1 MGIYKNVKF
10 KFYGRLCEKGKAV
23 ANYKEYST
31 RKIHNIR
38 EMLASSASTYSDNVA
53 FYEKVNKV
61 YTPIT
66 YKHYYEDVK
75 NLGEALA
82 SEGLFG
88 KRIMLVGENCYAWCL
103 SYMTVICGLGVIVPV
118 DKELPAEE
126 LANIARVSEASA
138 IIYSAKCEQKL
149 SMLDESV
156 VRICFDELQSKILE
170 GARLISGGSN
180 LYAEA
185 SIVIDNMS
193 ALIFTSGTTGVSKG
207 VMLSQR
213 NICTNIYNLG
223 KMVEVDSQDIALSI
237 LPLHHVYECNCGFL
251 YAIYKGAAYAFSEGI
266 RYVTKNMK
274 EIHPTKI
281 LCVPLLIETIY
292 KKIWANIRKKGIEDK
307 VNKIIALTDK
317 VKPYSARM
325 ALKKKLFGEI
335 HESLGGSIKLL
346 VSGGAPI
353 NPDVIKGMQAFGFK
367 VIQGYG
373 LTECAPLAAVNH
385 DCYFNHKSA
394 GLALP
399 SGELDI
405 VDPAEDGSG
414 EIRYRGDNV
423 MLGYYNQPSLTA
435 ETIHNGWLYTGDIG
449 YIDRNGFLIITGRK
463 KNVIVT
469 SNGKNIFPEE
479 LEMYLGRCPLVEESV
494 IVGIMNDKKGDYD
507 IVAIVRVD
515 RERAE
520 ESFGKDYDEEIV
532 RDMILEA
539 VEDVNATVQSYK
551 HIDMTII
558 TEEEFPKNTS
568 KKIKR
573 MGIVNWIMPKYLEN
587 LEK

>member
-1 MGIYKNVKF
+1 M
-10 KFYGRLCEKGKAV
+10 
-23 ANYKEYST
+23 ANYKEYKT
-31 RKIHNIR
+31 RRIHDLR
-38 EMLASSASTYSDNVA
+38 EMLQTSAESYAENTA
-53 FYEKVNKV
+53 FYQKADGV

-66 YKHYYEDVK
+66 YKHFYSDVC

-82 SEGLFG
+82 KKGLCG
-88 KRIMLVGENCYAWCL
+88 KRIMLIGENCYWWCL
-103 SYMTVICGLGVIVPV
+103 SYMTVVCGLGVIVPV
-118 DKELPAEE
+118 DKEIPSEE
-126 LANIARVSEASA
+126 VINIARISEASA
-138 IIYSAKCEQKL
+138 VIYSKKYEQKL
-149 SMLDESV
+149 GDLDSSV
-156 VRICFDELQSKILE
+156 ERICFDDLTSWILS
-170 GARLISGGSN
+170 GARLISDGSDI
-180 LYAEA
+180 YGSR
-185 SIVIDNMS
+185 SIVIDDMC

-213 NICTNIYNLG
+213 NICANIYNLG
-223 KMVEVDSQDIALSI
+223 KMVNVDESDIALSI

-251 YAIYKGAAYAFSEGI
+251 YAMYKGAAYAFSEGI

-281 LCVPLLIETIY
+281 LCVPLLLETIY
-292 KKIWANIRKKGIEDK
+292 KKIWSNIRKKGIEDK
-307 VNKIIALTDK
+307 VNKIIAFTDK
-317 VKPYSARM
+317 VQPYSARM
-325 ALKKKLFGEI
+325 ALKRKLFSEI
-335 HESLGGSIKLL
+335 HESLGGNIKLL
-346 VSGGAPI
+346 VSGGAPV
-353 NPDVIKGMQAFGFK
+353 NPDVLRGLGAFGFK

-385 DCYFNHKSA
+385 DCYFNHRSA

-405 VDPAEDGSG
+405 CDPAEDGSG

-423 MLGYYNQPSLTA
+423 MLGYYRQPELTA
-435 ETIHNGWLYTGDIG
+435 ETIHNGWLYTGDVG
-449 YIDRNGFLIITGRK
+449 YIDKNGFLIITGRK

-494 IVGIMNDKKGDYD
+494 VVGIMNDKKGDYD

-515 RERAE
+515 QDRAVE
-520 ESFGKDYDEEIV
+520 LFGRNYDESV
-532 RDMILEA
+532 ANDMIEEA
-539 VEDVNATVQSYK
+539 VDDLNDTVQSYK
-551 HIDMTII
+551 RIDMCIVMK
-558 TEEEFPKNTS
+558 EEFPKNSS

-573 MGIVNWIMPKYLEN
+573 MGLVDFIMPKYLEK